1 MDASSFL
8 EADSFLDLPPL
19 RPVNK
24 NFSLSNLCTML
35 LGETVGTKYEFGNIQ
50 QNLKLVSSITFEEFY
65 TEDIL
70 AVLDRAYHRVML
82 YQLTEEYPNIGMPQ
96 AVTHKIYIFFSLCR
110 ASHYTQ
116 TGKPH
121 FKDGSPSRW

>member
-1 MDASSFL
+1 MDSSSFL

-19 RPVNK
+19 RSVNK

-50 QNLKLVSSITFEEFY
+50 QVLKLVSNISFAEFY

-82 YQLTEEYPNIGMPQ
+82 YQLTEEYPNIGMKQ
-96 AVTHKIYIFFSLCR
+96 AVLHHIYIFTSL
-110 ASHYTQ
+110 
-116 TGKPH
+116 
-121 FKDGSPSRW
+121 

>member
-19 RPVNK
+19 RSVNK

-35 LGETVGTKYEFGNIQ
+35 LGETLGTKYEFGNIQ
-50 QNLKLVSSITFEEFY
+50 QVLKLVSNILFAEFY

-70 AVLDRAYHRVML
+70 ATLVCNKPYFI
-82 YQLTEEYPNIGMPQ
+82 TF
-96 AVTHKIYIFFSLCR
+96 IFLLLCR
-110 ASHYTQ
+110 ASRNTQ
-116 TGKPH
+116 T
-121 FKDGSPSRW
+121 

>member
-1 MDASSFL
+1 
-8 EADSFLDLPPL
+8 
-19 RPVNK
+19 
-24 NFSLSNLCTML
+24 ML

-96 AVTHKIYIFFSLCR
+96 AVTHKIYIFFTL
-110 ASHYTQ
+110 
-116 TGKPH
+116 
-121 FKDGSPSRW
+121 

>member
-19 RPVNK
+19 RSVNK

-50 QNLKLVSSITFEEFY
+50 QLVSSITFEEFY

-82 YQLTEEYPNIGMPQ
+82 YQLTEEYPNIGMKQ
-96 AVTHKIYIFFSLCR
+96 AVLHHIYIFTSL
-110 ASHYTQ
+110 
-116 TGKPH
+116 
-121 FKDGSPSRW
+121 